1 MITYAGIAAWSKLIM
16 EDSRAGPNIP
26 FNLPIIQN
34 FILQFL
40 PHYSRENHLLFL
52 KNHLLFLKKLTK
64 MQMKCECDQ
73 PERSYMHYKY

>member
-1 MITYAGIAAWSKLIM
+1 MSIYRTLALRQA
-16 EDSRAGPNIP
+16 RAGPNIP

-52 KNHLLFLKKLTK
+52 KKLTK
-64 MQMKCECDQ
+64 MQMKHECDQ
-73 PERSYMHYKY
+73 NVHVHYGQQVDYMQI